1 MQLDSRKYQEVE
13 AIPEALFVWLIELWI
28 HVLESNFWHDF
39 AAISWS
45 FALGWNALIWFD
57 RFWLAWFGMMNWVC
71 LSDFLTEI
79 AVALI
84 ACSVALQLPR
94 ISKPLSHFH
103 WWSHFGAPGLGCF
116 GFVART
122 KLDEASWYHWNS
134 NLGCNWPQGWAMSHN
149 QTKTANGVEM
159 Y

>member
-1 MQLDSRKYQEVE
+1 MQLDSRKYHGVE
-13 AIPEALFVWLIELWI
+13 AILEALFVWLIELWI
-28 HVLESNFWHDF
+28 HVLEF
-39 AAISWS
+39 
-45 FALGWNALIWFD
+45 LKWF
-57 RFWLAWFGMMNWVC
+57 RCNQLVLCFGLKRIDMVWPFLTC

-94 ISKPLSHFH
+94 ISKPLYHFH

-134 NLGCNWPQGWAMSHN
+134 NLGCNWRQWWQCHIIKQRQPLG
-149 QTKTANGVEM
+149 
-159 Y
+159 